1 LSKSI
6 VNSTEG
12 ISIVILASA
21 ECIVIW
27 AEGHAKSQFVQFI
40 MCRMLHKKHLRLQY
54 LLRYCTVHYSGKNR
68 LVEGRTLWGKPEL
81 SQYKPM

>member
-40 MCRMLHKKHLRLQY
+40 M
-54 LLRYCTVHYSGKNR
+54 
-68 LVEGRTLWGKPEL
+68 
-81 SQYKPM
+81 